1 MPIPQSKNMAKT
13 QRRIARL
20 HARIAQIRANALH
33 QLTTMLVTRFDVIAI
48 EDLPVA
54 GMLNN
59 HPLARALADMGFG
72 AFRRQRES
80 KAAQRGKTVGVVNR
94 WSPSRK
100 ICSHCGDKM
109 PRMPLAIRM
118 WTCPPCQT
126 HHDRDVNAAI
136 H

>member
-1 MPIPQSKNMAKT
+1 MVKT

-20 HARIAQIRANALH
+20 HARIANIRANALH

-48 EDLPVA
+48 EDLHVA
-54 GMLNN
+54 GMLKN
-59 HPLARALADMGFG
+59 HSLARAIADMNFG
-72 AFRRQRES
+72 EFRRPLAY
-80 KAAQRGKTVGVVNR
+80 KAAQRGKTVVVVNR
-94 WSPSRK
+94 WYPSSK

-109 PRMPLAIRM
+109 PRMPLAIRA
-118 WTCPPCQT
+118 WTCPQCQI